1 MADMNL
7 IRCLS
12 ERTSKLTDEQIACE
26 LRCIEECALQSP
38 RTRREAALLRAR
50 CLRLEL
56 ERRSLQQSA
65 VLARP
70 GQQASV

>member
-1 MADMNL
+1 MPAMNL

-12 ERTSKLTDEQIACE
+12 EHATSLSDEQLTCE
-26 LRCIEECALQSP
+26 LRCIEQCALQST

-56 ERRSLQQSA
+56 ERRKLENTA
-65 VLARP
+65 VLAR
-70 GQQASV
+70 